1 MNGIRFISDGTAV
14 ISNGN
19 INCTSIIYSNFI
31 KSKNNLLTLTEN
43 GNIQQSILVPQ
54 NTFSSS
60 SINGSLT
67 VVNSCN
73 VFGTSNIK
81 SLHCDDITQQ
91 PNKSFKQSGETD
103 NMMI

>member
-1 MNGIRFISDGTAV
+1 MNGTRYISDGTGTV

-43 GNIQQSILVPQ
+43 GNIEQSILAPQ

-73 VFGTSNIK
+73 VFGTSNLNWGIDPMGH
-81 SLHCDDITQQ
+81 SIIL
-91 PNKSFKQSGETD
+91 SGLEPY
-103 NMMI
+103 